1 LERKDD
7 LSVISDEQSD
17 LLEISMKN
25 TMRNTLLVTVAATAL
40 IAGAGLASAQGTGE
54 TREAPGAATH
64 EPKAPGGKVDQQ
76 PNSVPQQKSP
86 APNAQAPMKPA
97 PTAQAPAKETP
108 APTAQAP
115 MKPAPTAQA
124 PAKETP
130 APTAQAPMK
139 EKPASTAQVPTNQV
153 PTNQA
158 PTKEKPAETAQAPS
172 VAKPQAAEHG
182 GNAQTSEPPNS
193 RMAPG
198 TARDETK
205 SGPPAALSSEQHAKI
220 RNTLRV
226 EKSERLTSVPFST
239 KVGEAVPGTVHL
251 YVLPVSIM
259 EYAPQYRGYEYILVG
274 DDILIVDPRTHRI
287 VAVIAA

>member
-1 LERKDD
+1 MRNDHQFHRNAQRRHYRLWSILYSINLSGRLELKDISIVITD
-7 LSVISDEQSD
+7 LQSV

-64 EPKAPGGKVDQQ
+64 EPKAPGGKMDQQ
-76 PNSVPQQKSP
+76 PNGAPQKAP

-115 MKPAPTAQA
+115 
-124 PAKETP
+124 
-130 APTAQAPMK
+130 
-139 EKPASTAQVPTNQV
+139 
-153 PTNQA
+153 
-158 PTKEKPAETAQAPS
+158 TKEKPAETAQAPS
-172 VAKPQAAEHG
+172 AAKPQAAEHG

-205 SGPPAALSSEQHAKI
+205 SGPPAALSTEQHAKI
-220 RNTLRV
+220 RDTLRI
-226 EKSERLTSVPFST
+226 EKSERLASVPFST

-251 YVLPVSIM
+251 YVLPVSIL

>member
-1 LERKDD
+1 
-7 LSVISDEQSD
+7 
-17 LLEISMKN
+17 MKN

-54 TREAPGAATH
+54 NREAPGAAAH
-64 EPKAPGGKVDQQ
+64 EPKAPGGKMDQQ
-76 PNSVPQQKSP
+76 PNGAPQKSP
-86 APNAQAPMKPA
+86 APNAQAPMKPV

-108 APTAQAP
+108 ASTAQAP
-115 MKPAPTAQA
+115 MKEKPAPTAQA

-139 EKPASTAQVPTNQV
+139 EKPA
-153 PTNQA
+153 
-158 PTKEKPAETAQAPS
+158 ETAQAPAA
-172 VAKPQAAEHG
+172 VKPQAAEHG
-182 GNAQTSEPPNS
+182 GNAQTSEPPSS

-198 TARDETK
+198 MARDETK
-205 SGPPAALSSEQHAKI
+205 SGPPAALSTEQHAKI
-220 RNTLRV
+220 RDTLRI

-239 KVGEAVPGTVHL
+239 KVGEAIPGTVHL

-274 DDILIVDPRTHRI
+274 NEILIVDPRTLRI
-287 VAVIAA
+287 VAVIDA

>member
-1 LERKDD
+1 LELKDVGIVITD
-7 LSVISDEQSD
+7 QQSV

-64 EPKAPGGKVDQQ
+64 EPKAPGGKMDQQ
-76 PNSVPQQKSP
+76 PNSVPQKSP

-115 MKPAPTAQA
+115 MKE
-124 PAKETP
+124 KP
-130 APTAQAPMK
+130 APTAQAPM
-139 EKPASTAQVPTNQV
+139 
-153 PTNQA
+153 
-158 PTKEKPAETAQAPS
+158 KEKPAETAQAPS
-172 VAKPQAAEHG
+172 VAKPPEHG
-182 GNAQTSEPPNS
+182 GSAQTSEPPNS

-198 TARDETK
+198 SAKEETK
-205 SGPPAALSSEQHAKI
+205 SGPPAALSTEQHAKI
-220 RNTLRV
+220 RDTLRI
-226 EKSERLTSVPFST
+226 EKSERLASVPFST
-239 KVGEAVPGTVHL
+239 KVGEAIPGTVHL

-274 DDILIVDPRTHRI
+274 NEILIVDPRTMRI
-287 VAVIAA
+287 VAVIDA

>member
-1 LERKDD
+1 
-7 LSVISDEQSD
+7 
-17 LLEISMKN
+17 MKN

-40 IAGAGLASAQGTGE
+40 IAGAGLASAQGPGE
-54 TREAPGAATH
+54 TREAPGAASH
-64 EPKAPGGKVDQQ
+64 EPKAPGGKMDQQ
-76 PNSVPQQKSP
+76 PNSAPQKSP

-97 PTAQAPAKETP
+97 PTAQAPAKE
-108 APTAQAP
+108 A
-115 MKPAPTAQA
+115 
-124 PAKETP
+124 P

-139 EKPASTAQVPTNQV
+139 EKPA
-153 PTNQA
+153 
-158 PTKEKPAETAQAPS
+158 ETAQAPA

-182 GNAQTSEPPNS
+182 GNAQASEPPNS
-193 RMAPG
+193 HMAPS

-205 SGPPAALSSEQHAKI
+205 SGPPAALSSEQHTKI
-220 RNTLRV
+220 RDTLRV

-239 KVGEAVPGTVHL
+239 KVGEAIPGTVHL

-274 DDILIVDPRTHRI
+274 DEILIVDPRTLRI